1 VSGVASNRSSI
12 RRLTDEECRILIAAE
27 EHRLF
32 LNKQGRYEIDQ
43 EERPDRR
50 TRENLKKR
58 GLLSFG
64 YERITEKGAKALRAE
79 ITKRVE
85 ERR

>member
-1 VSGVASNRSSI
+1 MTTEHKPHS
-12 RRLTDEECRILIAAE
+12 RRLSDEEIRILIAAE

-43 EERPDRR
+43 EVRPDRR

-64 YERITEKGAKALRAE
+64 YERVTEKGAKALRAE

-85 ERR
+85 ARRG

>member
-1 VSGVASNRSSI
+1 MTTEHKPHS
-12 RRLTDEECRILIAAE
+12 RRLFDEEIRILIAAE

-43 EERPDRR
+43 EVRPDRR

-64 YERITEKGAKALRAE
+64 YERVTEKGAKALRAE

-85 ERR
+85 ARRG

>member
-1 VSGVASNRSSI
+1 MTTEHKPRRV
-12 RRLTDEECRILIAAE
+12 RRLTDEECRILIAAGE
-27 EHRLF
+27 RRLF
-32 LNKQGRYEIDQ
+32 LNKAGRYEIDQ

-64 YERITEKGAKALRAE
+64 YESITEKGAKALRRE

-85 ERR
+85 EKR